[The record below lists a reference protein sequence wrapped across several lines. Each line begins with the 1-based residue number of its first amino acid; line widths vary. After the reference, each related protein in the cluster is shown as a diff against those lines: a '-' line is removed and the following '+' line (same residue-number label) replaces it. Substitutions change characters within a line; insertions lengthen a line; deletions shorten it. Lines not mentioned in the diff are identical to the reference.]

1 MGDMAMLAS
10 GVTDMVSTGL
20 DMVTTM
26 ASVKPK
32 LNQRLKL
39 KLTQHFCTALTAM
52 VLDTMAMLV
61 WDTMAMLVWDTMVT
75 LVLDISATVMVLA
88 MVITMERGKLNLL
101 LKLLLRLKLTQL
113 CFTAAMDMASGIT
126 AMLGLDITAMLVL
139 DTLAMLVLVIMD
151 MADILAMATMAS
163 VQHRWCNIFSCHCSE
178 SKESQTF
185 IESDEIVIKEQIV
198 FPKSLFLF
206 YSFLSH

>member
-1 MGDMAMLAS
+1 
-10 GVTDMVSTGL
+10 
-20 DMVTTM
+20 MVTTM
-26 ASVKPK
+26 ASVKLK

-101 LKLLLRLKLTQL
+101 LKLTQL
-113 CFTAAMDMASGIT
+113 CFTAATDMASGIT

-185 IESDEIVIKEQIV
+185 IESDEIVIKEQIM
-198 FPKSLFLF
+198 FPKKK
-206 YSFLSH
+206 

>member
-1 MGDMAMLAS
+1 
-10 GVTDMVSTGL
+10 
-20 DMVTTM
+20 M

-52 VLDTMAMLV
+52 VL
-61 WDTMAMLVWDTMVT
+61 DTMAMLVWDTMVT

-126 AMLGLDITAMLVL
+126 AMLGLD
-139 DTLAMLVLVIMD
+139 TLAMLVLVIMD

-185 IESDEIVIKEQIV
+185 IESDEIVIKEQIM

>member
-26 ASVKPK
+26 ASVKLK

-75 LVLDISATVMVLA
+75 LVLDISAT
-88 MVITMERGKLNLL
+88 VITMERGKLNLL

>member
-1 MGDMAMLAS
+1 MAMLAS

-26 ASVKPK
+26 ASVKLK

-75 LVLDISATVMVLA
+75 LVLDILATVMVLA

-101 LKLLLRLKLTQL
+101 LKLLLRLRLTQL
-113 CFTAAMDMASGIT
+113 CFTAATDMASGIL
-126 AMLGLDITAMLVL
+126 AMLG
-139 DTLAMLVLVIMD
+139 LVIMD

-185 IESDEIVIKEQIV
+185 IESDEIVIKEQIM
-198 FPKSLFLF
+198 FPKKK
-206 YSFLSH
+206 